1 MIIFD
6 KRIANFN
13 YNLYSTKNVEPSSD
27 KDANG
32 SFYLFQQNNT
42 ETTEQDREDSSNIL
56 NNTINNNLENI
67 DYIIYDRCA
76 RIENVKFNLGRI
88 SYYG

>member
-6 KRIANFN
+6 RIIANFN

-32 SFYLFQQNNT
+32 SFYMFKQNNT
-42 ETTEQDREDSSNIL
+42 ETTEQDREDNSIL
-56 NNTINNNLENI
+56 NNTINKNLENI
-67 DYIIYDRCA
+67 DYIIYDCCA
-76 RIENVKFNLGRI
+76 RIKNIKFNLERF

>member
-6 KRIANFN
+6 RIIANFN

-32 SFYLFQQNNT
+32 SFYMLQQNNSGT
-42 ETTEQDREDSSNIL
+42 IEQDREDGSNIL
-56 NNTINNNLENI
+56 NNTINKNLENI
-67 DYIIYDRCA
+67 DYIIYDCCA
-76 RIENVKFNLGRI
+76 IIKNIKFNLHRI